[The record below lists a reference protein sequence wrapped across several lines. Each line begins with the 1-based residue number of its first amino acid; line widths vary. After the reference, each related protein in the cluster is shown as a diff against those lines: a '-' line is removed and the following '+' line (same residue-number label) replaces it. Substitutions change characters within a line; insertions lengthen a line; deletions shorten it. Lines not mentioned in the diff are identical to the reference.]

1 MILLGID
8 PGATGGLAVVSTDV
22 GRLPYIEEA
31 CRMPTVKV
39 RSKTLVDSDELFK
52 WLMAWPI
59 DAAIIEWV
67 HAMPRQGVSSSFS
80 FGRSTGAVEAVA
92 MLVTKRVEFVS
103 STQWKKHFGL
113 SSSKQAS
120 IDLARRLFGKSYTWD
135 KKADDGIA
143 EASLMCRWFLDKQA
157 R

>member
-1 MILLGID
+1 
-8 PGATGGLAVVSTDV
+8 
-22 GRLPYIEEA
+22 
-31 CRMPTVKV
+31 MPTVKV

-92 MLVTKRVEFVS
+92 MLVTKRVAFVS

-135 KKADDGIA
+135 KKADDGTA